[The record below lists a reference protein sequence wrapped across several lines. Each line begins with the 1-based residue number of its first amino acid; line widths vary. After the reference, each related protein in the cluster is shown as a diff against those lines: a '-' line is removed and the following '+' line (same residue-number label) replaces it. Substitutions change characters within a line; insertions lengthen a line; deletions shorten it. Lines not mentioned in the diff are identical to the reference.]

1 MHYYR
6 FHCSNGYC
14 GCDEDYYEKSEK
26 KLTDDDLWES
36 LAEYLSMYSFLEPDE
51 RSVDN
56 LEDEEEIEAYHDMVD
71 KCSFWEEL
79 SEEEYLENADD
90 E

>member
-14 GCDEDYYEKSEK
+14 SCDEDYYKRSEK
-26 KLTDDDLWES
+26 KLTEDELWAG
-36 LAEYLSMYSFLEPDE
+36 LADYLSMYSFIEPDE
-51 RSVDN
+51 RFVDN
-56 LEDEEEIEAYHDMVD
+56 LNDEEEIEAYNEMVD
-71 KCSFWEEL
+71 GCSFQEEI
-79 SEEEYLENADD
+79 SEEEYLENAND

>member
-14 GCDEDYYEKSEK
+14 SCDEDYYEKSEK
-26 KLTDDDLWES
+26 KLTENDLWIK
-36 LAEYLSMYSFLEPDE
+36 LADYLSMYSFLEPDE
-51 RSVDN
+51 TVVDN
-56 LEDEEEIEAYHDMVD
+56 LEDEEEVHDYYD
-71 KCSFWEEL
+71 RIQECSCWEEI